1 MTVEVVDTFRYSK
14 IYAEIIKF
22 EVKLIRRVNEL

>member
-1 MTVEVVDTFRYSK
+1 MTVEVVETFRYSK
-14 IYAEIIKF
+14 IYSEIIKF

>member
-1 MTVEVVDTFRYSK
+1 MVKTVKTFRYSK